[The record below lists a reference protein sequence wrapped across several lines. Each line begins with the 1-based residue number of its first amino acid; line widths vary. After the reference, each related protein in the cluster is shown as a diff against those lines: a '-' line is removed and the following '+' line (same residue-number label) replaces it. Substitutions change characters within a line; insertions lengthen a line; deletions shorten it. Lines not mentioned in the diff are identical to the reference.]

1 MSLLSPASIAVIGAS
16 ATPGKV
22 GHDILK
28 NLLEQGYKGT
38 VFPVNPKGGEILGKK
53 ACTSV
58 QEIGEAVDLAVIVIP
73 AAAVPGA
80 LLECAEKKISNI
92 VIISAGFGEVHIEE
106 GDALQKE
113 VVRIAK
119 EKELKIIGP
128 NCLGILR
135 PSIGMNASFAKELPS
150 AGTVALISQSGALAV
165 AVMDASMDLGIGYS
179 SVISIGNKAVMDE
192 CDFLELCVA
201 DKDTKVIGL
210 YLESIRDGKRFLATA
225 AKIAGEKSVVLLK
238 AGVSEQ
244 GGKAA
249 ASHTGALA
257 GSDAAIDAVCA
268 QTGIHRA
275 HDMQEFLDLLEV
287 LSTQPV
293 LRTERIAVITNAG
306 GPGILATDEAEA
318 LNLAL
323 PALSVR
329 TLEPMKKALPA
340 SAGTG
345 NPIDVIGDADAA
357 RFEAALKA
365 AGEDENIDGICVL
378 LTPQVMTPC
387 DDIAKAIV
395 AWKKKYGLMPVVTSF
410 MGDKSVQSSRAILQS
425 NGIPSFDTP
434 ERAVKMLAA
443 LRKRTSSSQLTA
455 HSSSDTSKRKT
466 KAQSILSGYQGL
478 IPEDVI
484 GQLFAHYGIP
494 LPKQKIAQTEEDAA
508 RIAQEIGY
516 PVIAKISSPQ
526 IIHKTDVGGIRAH
539 LLTERDVRDGFKAIM
554 SNVKEKA
561 PHADIRGVLIQKFL
575 PAGNEFI
582 VGSTRD
588 ASFGH
593 LVMVGMGGIYTELLN
608 DTAFRIAPVIAEEG
622 YRMLSDLT
630 AWKVLLGMRGKGQS
644 DIDGLCR
651 VIEAL
656 SQMVTDCPEITD
668 IDINPVIVGES
679 DVAIA
684 DAKVVI
690 G

>member
-1 MSLLSPASIAVIGAS
+1 MNLLSPASIAVVGAS

-28 NLLEQGYKGT
+28 NLLEQGYKGN

-53 ACTSV
+53 AFTSV
-58 QEIGEAVDLAVIVIP
+58 KEIGEAVDLAVIVIP
-73 AAAVPGA
+73 AVAVPAA
-80 LLECAEKKISNI
+80 LRECAEKGITNI
-92 VIISAGFGEVHIEE
+92 VVISAGFGEVHTEE

-113 VVRIAK
+113 VVSIAK
-119 EKELKIIGP
+119 EKGLKIIGP

-135 PSIGMNASFAKELPS
+135 PSIGMNASFAKDLPS

-165 AVMDASMDLGIGYS
+165 AVMDASMDIGIGYS

-192 CDFLELCVA
+192 CDFLDLCAA
-201 DKDTKVIGL
+201 DNDTKVIGL
-210 YLESIRDGKRFLATA
+210 YLENIRDGKRFLETA

-268 QTGIHRA
+268 QTGVHRA

-306 GPGILATDEAEA
+306 GPGILATDAAEA
-318 LNLAL
+318 LNLVL
-323 PALSVR
+323 PALSAR
-329 TLEPMKKALPA
+329 TLEPMKKALPT

-365 AGEDENIDGICVL
+365 VGEDKNIDGVCVL

-387 DDIAKAIV
+387 DAIAEAIV
-395 AWKKKYGLMPVVTSF
+395 AWKKKYGLMPLVTSF
-410 MGDKSVQSSRAILQS
+410 MGDKSVQSSRTILQK
-425 NGIPSFDTP
+425 NGIPSYDTP
-434 ERAVKMLAA
+434 ERAIKMLAA
-443 LRKRTSSSQLTA
+443 LRPSLTSHVSRLVT
-455 HSSSDTSKRKT
+455 SDGKRKST
-466 KAQSILSGYQGL
+466 ARSILSGYQGL
-478 IPEDVI
+478 IPENVI
-484 GQLFAHYGIP
+484 GELFAHYGIP
-494 LPKQKIAQTEEDAA
+494 LPEQKIAQTEEDAVK
-508 RIAQEIGY
+508 IAQEIGY

-539 LLTERDVRDGFKAIM
+539 LLTERDVRDGFNAIM

-593 LVMVGMGGIYTELLN
+593 LVMVGMGGIYTELLS
-608 DTAFRIAPVIAEEG
+608 DTAFRIAPVAAEEG
-622 YRMLSDLT
+622 YRMLADLT

-656 SQMVTDCPEITD
+656 SQMVTDCPEIAD

-684 DAKVVI
+684 DAKVVV